1 MTSQEVD
8 KFLQKKVDNG
18 YSEPAPQS
26 KVDESLLEQKNYA
39 YPQLEQAQLSE
50 EVDKIWSEYTEL
62 QVLEDF
68 AMKCAIRKMQL
79 SNTKEDLLAI
89 YNAYPQFQQNK
100 EFVQKLTENKN
111 RL

>member
-1 MTSQEVD
+1 MT
-8 KFLQKKVDNG
+8 KFVEK
-18 YSEPAPQS
+18 YFAPIMG
-26 KVDESLLEQKNYA
+26 K
-39 YPQLEQAQLSE
+39 E
-50 EVDKIWSEYTEL
+50 EAEL
-62 QVLEDF
+62 LEDF

-79 SNTKEDLLAI
+79 SHTKEDLLAI